1 LIARGDIEAIERA
14 TLAGLGCDPVAA
26 YPGWLLPKRH
36 GPMGRAKSAVPICHD
51 LEPDPPSLKRILSAY
66 REVGLAP
73 TFRMPDV
80 TGLNATRNHLAAMGF
95 SPGLRPTHVMLAD
108 LKTVAALAEG
118 QASFATVADAR
129 WGAVF
134 AGPGFDP
141 IEGEA
146 RVRILAS
153 AKNTLFGQVDVDGE
167 AAAVGVGNYN
177 HGWVSIHGMRTA
189 QAARGRGYAA
199 AILAG
204 LARVGLERGL
214 TQAVLQVEEGNW
226 SALNLYR
233 RAGFQTAWR
242 YDYWKA

>member
-1 LIARGDIEAIERA
+1 MISKGDIEAIERA
-14 TLAGLGCDPVAA
+14 TLAGLGCDPVAEVS
-26 YPGWLLPKRH
+26 GWLLPRLAA
-36 GPMGRAKSAVPICHD
+36 PMGRAKSAVPIRHD
-51 LEPDPPSLKRILSAY
+51 LDSDPATINHIISAY
-66 REVGLAP
+66 REHGLDP
-73 TFRMPDV
+73 MFRMPDAK
-80 TGLNATRNHLAAMGF
+80 GLNVTRNQLAGMGF
-95 SPGLRPTHVMLAD
+95 SPSLKSTHVMLAD
-108 LKTVAALAEG
+108 LKAVAALT
-118 QASFATVADAR
+118 QALANFETVADAN

-141 IEGEA
+141 VEGNA
-146 RVRILAS
+146 RVRVLAS
-153 AKNTLFGQVDVDGE
+153 AKNTLFGRVDVDGE

-189 QAARGRGYAA
+189 QAARGQGYAA